1 MVFARL
7 FKWRRPPHPAEG
19 LYSALVEQARHPAFY
34 TSYGVVDG
42 FEERFDL
49 LVLHAHLVVRRLTAG
64 GEADLAQRIFDT
76 LFLDMDRT
84 LRAMGVGD
92 MSVGKRV
99 KDMVRAYYGRTAA
112 YETAL
117 RDSDG
122 KALAVAIARNIFGT
136 SEVGEGAE
144 RLARQVS
151 VTIDALAGQLMTEI
165 AQGQIRFPDPETTA

>member
-1 MVFARL
+1 MVFERL
-7 FKWRRPPHPAEG
+7 FKWRRPRHPAEA
-19 LYSALVEQARHPAFY
+19 LYSALVDQARHPAFY

-49 LVLHAHLVVRRLTAG
+49 LVLHAHLVIRRLSADG
-64 GEADLAQRIFDT
+64 RADLAQRTFDT

-112 YETAL
+112 YEAAL
-117 RDSDG
+117 TVGDG
-122 KALAVAIARNIFGT
+122 NALATAIARNIFG
-136 SEVGEGAE
+136 SSVVGEGAQ
-144 RLARQVS
+144 RLTRQVRA
-151 VTIDALAGQLMTEI
+151 TIDALASQPVIEI
-165 AQGQIRFPDPETTA
+165 AEGQPRFPDPETTA